1 MTAIPNVNGRYL
13 SASNRSS
20 ECAFDFEKKKFL
32 QADTVKVYDE
42 LFVSVSTG
50 RHQRL
55 VVSMLVSTFFPDG
68 LLYEN
73 WILDVSSVFDQ

>member
-1 MTAIPNVNGRYL
+1 MEDIFQHPIVVQNVRL
-13 SASNRSS
+13 ILR
-20 ECAFDFEKKKFL
+20 KKFL
-32 QADTVKVYDE
+32 QADAVKVCDE

-68 LLYEN
+68 LLDEN
-73 WILDVSSVFDQ
+73 